1 MNFTQNP
8 VLRATI
14 LLYFSLGPHRSSPS
28 SRVKDNQN
36 LWRLT
41 RGWKNPRLER
51 GDCIFGKSSRTFFF
65 FFFYTRTFSE
75 FQTLLLQYS
84 SNLLQRGKYHVN
96 EFYF

>member
-36 LWRLT
+36 LWRLM

-65 FFFYTRTFSE
+65 FFTQGLFQNFRHFYYNTHQTFYREVSIM
-75 FQTLLLQYS
+75 
-84 SNLLQRGKYHVN
+84 
-96 EFYF
+96 